1 MVDEIQAHT
10 AYIDELIAADA
21 VIRGRLAAS
30 EADIGDLQ
38 ADNATIKGT
47 LTAQS
52 ARIDEIEAGSIS
64 TEYLEANYAKIS
76 ALDAANA
83 NISTL
88 QTNYANVSV
97 ELTAAKADITTLTSK
112 EAAFETATAQNF
124 TAVNANVSNLSADYA
139 SFKTETVGSLTAIE
153 ADIQSLDTEYAQID
167 FANIGDAAIERI
179 FSDYGMIKNLMIEE
193 GAVTGELN
201 GVTINGDLINANTLK
216 ADRLIVRGD
225 DGLYYRLNV
234 DSLGQTKADSD
245 EKYQNGLDGSVI
257 VAKSITAGKISVADL
272 YAFDATI
279 GGFVIGEHSLHST
292 GKTGMSSSTPGV
304 YMDDSG
310 QLNIGDIDDYIR
322 YEKVNDHDYKLEIS
336 AGSVKIKTSEK
347 DLESEIA
354 DIKDEVNEAY
364 DKADNAKTLIDNQS
378 ERLDGWTEN
387 IGSDLEEIKQ
397 SIQEN
402 SDSISDSNRA
412 ISDVRSSLNT
422 AQEELDTMSGFIDID
437 SEKAILELGKK
448 DSPFGVRITN
458 SEIDF
463 RIDRGNDETDVPA
476 YIGIDESDSKS
487 RLYVERATFEEEIA
501 FGNFVWVKHVVDG
514 KVNMGLIRR
523 GGN

>member
-21 VIRGRLAAS
+21 VIRGRLTTS
-30 EADIGDLQ
+30 EADIGDLK

-47 LTAQS
+47 LVAQS
-52 ARIDEIEAGSIS
+52 ARIDQIEAGSIS

-76 ALDAANA
+76 ALNATNA
-83 NISTL
+83 NVSTL

-124 TAVNANVSNLSADYA
+124 TAVNADISNLSADYA

-257 VAKSITAGKISVADL
+257 VAKSITAGKVSVTDL

-279 GGFVIGEHSLHST
+279 GGFDITETTINNVGKDSVDSVVPGLYMNKNGEVVFGDAGNFIKFYKVLDEDAETESFKLVIQASNIDMHFDST
-292 GKTGMSSSTPGV
+292 GESSSVESSFVSIGSEVEDVDGRTKENA
-304 YMDDSG
+304 D
-310 QLNIGDIDDYIR
+310 NIEGLSNEVSDVRD
-322 YEKVNDHDYKLEIS
+322 
-336 AGSVKIKTSEK
+336 
-347 DLESEIA
+347 IA
-354 DIKDEVNEAY
+354 DAASNYI
-364 DKADNAKTLIDNQS
+364 S
-378 ERLDGWTEN
+378 
-387 IGSDLEEIKQ
+387 
-397 SIQEN
+397 SI
-402 SDSISDSNRA
+402 SDSISVHEGDAETKKRISIGGNFKMDVYDDNISFDYDDSETQSNPVKLRVHNVEV
-412 ISDVRSSLNT
+412 S
-422 AQEELDTMSGFIDID
+422 EELN
-437 SEKAILELGKK
+437 LKK
-448 DSPFGVRITN
+448 DITMKDN
-458 SEIDF
+458 NGGF
-463 RIDRGNDETDVPA
+463 RFKLHD
-476 YIGIDESDSKS
+476 
-487 RLYVERATFEEEIA
+487 
-501 FGNFVWVKHVVDG
+501 
-514 KVNMGLIRR
+514 
-523 GGN
+523 GGNLGIVWEEGE